1 MSAVSN
7 RPGWGK
13 PRKKV
18 WLWAGEC
25 KYDVVLDSAKGSGW
39 KVQEDEKNE
48 AKSNVFWVDVATIN
62 ERLRSIQPWQMINH
76 FPGMSNIARK
86 QRMGQNLNRMQRSYP
101 KEYGFFPRTWI
112 LPAEMGDFRQQFDSQ
127 GVALNNKI
135 FIIKPDA
142 GCQGKG
148 IFLTKTLDNVP
159 TNEAIVAQ
167 TYIKKPL
174 LIDGFK
180 FDLRVYCLVTSVKP
194 MRMYLFHDGLV
205 RLCTEEYV
213 KPTKQNLSHVT
224 MHLTNYSL
232 NKNSDNF
239 NQPTHAE
246 ADDGSKRSLSWFM
259 SMIRSEH
266 GDEKAQWLW
275 TRIGRLCT
283 RTVLSIAPV
292 LTREYD
298 QTFKSFSGVPYNA
311 PSSGGFDRAREKEA
325 ELRGKTQNAGGGG
338 GGGNSTSTGGEAGGQ
353 GNKRSG
359 SAASGRSDTSG
370 DEGSGD
376 DEDEEEEEDEGEGE
390 DEDEDDTE
398 TEKDSADKEE
408 DQIGGAVGGDGD
420 GKKKKKKPAHPK
432 TRGSAPSRSWAST
445 SCWTHNSSRG

>member
-1 MSAVSN
+1 MSVVTG
-7 RPGWGK
+7 RQGWGK

-25 KYDVVLDSAKGSGW
+25 KYDVVLETAKGNGW
-39 KVQEDEKNE
+39 KVQEDDKNE
-48 AKSNVFWVDVATIN
+48 SKSNVFWVDVATIQ
-62 ERLRSIQPWQMINH
+62 ERLRSLQPWQMINH

-101 KEYGFFPRTWI
+101 KEYSFFPRTWI
-112 LPAEMGDFRQQFDSQ
+112 LPAEMSDFRQQFDSQ
-127 GVALNNKI
+127 GVALGNKI

-148 IFLTKTLDNVP
+148 IFLTKTLDNIP
-159 TNEAIVAQ
+159 TNEALVAQ

-194 MRMYLFHDGLV
+194 MRIYLFHDGLV

-259 SMIRSEH
+259 NSIRSEH
-266 GDEKAQWLW
+266 GEEKAQWLW

-283 RTVLSIAPV
+283 RTVLSIAPI

-298 QTFKSFSGVPYNA
+298 QTFKSFNGVPYNA

-325 ELRGKTQNAGGGG
+325 ELKGKNQTQSIGTSNSS
-338 GGGNSTSTGGEAGGQ
+338 GNSGTTAEAGHS
-353 GNKRSG
+353 RSC
-359 SAASGRSDTSG
+359 SASGRSDSSG
-370 DEGSGD
+370 DEEEDEGDEEEEEEEDEEEEIDVVEEEEED
-376 DEDEEEEEDEGEGE
+376 DEDEEEHEEDKEGDKGE
-390 DEDEDDTE
+390 RRRW
-398 TEKDSADKEE
+398 KQCS
-408 DQIGGAVGGDGD
+408 VF
-420 GKKKKKKPAHPK
+420 
-432 TRGSAPSRSWAST
+432 
-445 SCWTHNSSRG
+445 